1 MTNTDSAK
9 LGAVEKA
16 LTEPLPK
23 SFAVQEKGI
32 HELLDDLTEHIIQA
46 DRSLKIIRKRLEEF
60 DRLQTR
66 FYNGNAR

>member
-1 MTNTDSAK
+1 MTSTDATR
-9 LGAVEKA
+9 AVEKA
-16 LTEPLPK
+16 LAELPKDK
-23 SFAVQEKGI
+23 SFALQEKGI